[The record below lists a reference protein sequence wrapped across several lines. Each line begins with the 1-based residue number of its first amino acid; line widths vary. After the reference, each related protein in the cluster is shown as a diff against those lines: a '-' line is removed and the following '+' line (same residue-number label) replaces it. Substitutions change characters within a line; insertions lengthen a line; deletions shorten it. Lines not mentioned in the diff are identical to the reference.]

1 MSNLTMF
8 WQRFLRL
15 KTHDTILSAS
25 KWLCIYGK
33 TLYTEFSENVALFW
47 HVLCVETVMKM

>member
-1 MSNLTMF
+1 MF
-8 WQRFLRL
+8 TKNRAV
-15 KTHDTILSAS
+15 KYSAS

-47 HVLCVETVMKM
+47 LCKTFKINQISVFAN